1 MATNYK
7 YSQIQ
12 GTASTGTYAT
22 LYTTP
27 AATQAVISTIVICNT
42 SGSTATYRIGLDTT
56 AGTPGA
62 SEWLVYD
69 STVAGNDSVCLT
81 IGVCLDAEKFIRVSS
96 SANTVAFSAFV
107 SEIT

>member
-27 AATQAVISTIVICNT
+27 AVTQAVISTIVICNT
-42 SGSTATYRIGLDTT
+42 SGSTATYRIGLDAT

-69 STVAGNDSVCLT
+69 SVVAGNDSVCLT
-81 IGVCLDAEKFIRVSS
+81 IGVCLEAEKFVRVSS
-96 SANTVAFSAFV
+96 SANTVTFSAFV
-107 SEIT
+107 SEIS

>member
-22 LYTTP
+22 VYFTP
-27 AATQAVISTIVICNT
+27 SSTQAVVSTIVICNT
-42 SGSTATYRIGLDTT
+42 AATTATYRIGLTT
-56 AGTPGA
+56 GITTPTA
-62 SEWLVYD
+62 SEWIVYD
-69 STVAGNDSVCLT
+69 SVVAGNDSVCLT
-81 IGVCLDAEKFIRVSS
+81 LGVCLAASRYIRVSS
-96 SANTVAFSAFV
+96 SAATVTFSAFV

>member
-12 GTASTGTYAT
+12 GTAGTGTYAT
-22 LYTTP
+22 VYFTP
-27 AATQAVISTIVICNT
+27 AATQAVVSTIVICNT
-42 SGSTATYRIGLDTT
+42 AATSATYRIGMDET

-69 STVAGNDSVCLT
+69 SVVAGNDSVCLT
-81 IGVCLDAEKFIRVSS
+81 LGVCLAANRFIRVSS
-96 SANTVAFSAFV
+96 SATTVTFSAFV